1 MNSTIQDAIDCLKVL
16 QEETDISKKFRERMS
31 VIINILNSNEELFI
45 EKALNELDELN
56 SLDIPSYHRTQVW
69 DIISLL
75 ESCKR

>member
-1 MNSTIQDAIDCLKVL
+1 MNSTIKDAIDCLKVL
-16 QEETDISKKFRERMS
+16 QEETDISKKFRERMGV
-31 VIINILNSNEELFI
+31 VIKILNSNEDLFI

-56 SLDIPSYHRTQVW
+56 SLDVPSYHRTQVW